1 MTPIPTR
8 GVMVEVKTELLC
20 TRIVSSAPARIA
32 RYPAHRYAQ
41 VQTGTHRYTQVHP
54 GTRNYTQIHPGTPRY
69 TQLYPGTRRYT

>member
-41 VQTGTHRYTQVHP
+41 VQTGTHRYTQTP
-54 GTRNYTQIHPGTPRY
+54 RYTQLHPDTPRY